1 MGYEKVGRVNISG
14 VSATASGGAP
24 KFFVKHAKKYP
35 TTGFAPVSKELSAR
49 RVTSPTVQKA
59 LKAAGLLLAGVISV
73 GKSIFSGKSDVLN
86 TRSVVTNG
94 RDVFE
99 KTAKKHSVGAFQS
112 SNNKS
117 ETENP
122 AGFLPTVEAQKT
134 KSLAV
139 AGNKTFTAA
148 QKAGNFAD
156 GENEIFTATRKAENL
171 TVTGD
176 ETFTTSQKAENSEN
190 PAASPSNN
198 EKSLSSKD
206 VSTVNT
212 ANTPKIA
219 EDDAFAIEDAL
230 CFIDANE
237 IWAEANLDKIWSE
250 VNSKA
255 KYTKFPY
262 SLPVISA
269 LADYKNGEDFEM
281 NISLRTGKANNAT
294 IKRIK
299 NVDSL
304 FKRISPL
311 TEDKILYRGVNVR
324 QTPKTSEYARKLA
337 ELKPGD
343 ILEDAGYLSAT
354 EKKHIAKGFSEGV
367 LFEIRVP
374 KGVRTIPVDTFK
386 KYKLFEQKTFDIKD
400 EAEFLLARGS
410 KLRVAEIAKDG
421 RNKLI
426 RADYLGSEP
435 NPVAVNE
442 DSESLDTRLS
452 RVYAFPDGYSG
463 CFNDE
468 PYDLFTMMRECM
480 DARRKADIERLKDIL
495 VDRGHALSMVGS
507 RADII
512 GYYDQTEQFDKILP
526 TLREF
531 SASLKTE
538 TDKKGLEGNLN
549 INKYSAKTLELLKSG
564 GYGRQN

>member
-1 MGYEKVGRVNISG
+1 MGYEKVGRVKISG
-14 VSATASGGAP
+14 ISATARGGAP
-24 KFFVKHAKKYP
+24 KFFVKHVKKYP

-59 LKAAGLLLAGVISV
+59 LKAAGLLFAGIISV
-73 GKSIFSGKSDVLN
+73 GKSIFSGKPDVSN

-99 KTAKKHSVGAFQS
+99 KTAKKHSVAAFQS
-112 SNNKS
+112 SNNEGKS
-117 ETENP
+117 ETL
-122 AGFLPTVEAQKT
+122 AGFLPRIGT
-134 KSLAV
+134 
-139 AGNKTFTAA
+139 
-148 QKAGNFAD
+148 
-156 GENEIFTATRKAENL
+156 
-171 TVTGD
+171 
-176 ETFTTSQKAENSEN
+176 QKAENFAVKGDGTFTTAQKAKNSEN
-190 PAASPSNN
+190 SAASPSNN
-198 EKSLSSKD
+198 EKNLSNKD
-206 VSTVNT
+206 VSTANT
-212 ANTPKIA
+212 ANTSKIA

-237 IWAEANLDKIWSE
+237 IWAEANLGKIWSE

-281 NISLRTGKANNAT
+281 NISLRTGKANAAT
-294 IKRIK
+294 MKRIK
-299 NVDSL
+299 DVDSL
-304 FKRISPL
+304 FKRVSPL
-311 TEDKILYRGVNVR
+311 EEDKIFYRGVSLR
-324 QTPKTSEYARKLA
+324 QTPKTSEYARKIA

-343 ILEDAGYLSAT
+343 VLEDAGYLSVT

-435 NPVAVNE
+435 KPVAADE

-480 DARRKADIERLKDIL
+480 DSRREADIERLKGIL
-495 VDRGHALSMVGS
+495 LDRGYALSMVGS

-512 GYYDQTEQFDKILP
+512 EYYDQTKQFDKILP
-526 TLREF
+526 TLTEF
-531 SASLKTE
+531 SASMKTE
-538 TDKKGLEGNLN
+538 TSRKSLEGNLN
-549 INKYSAKTLELLKSG
+549 INKYSAKTLELLKSN
-564 GYGRQN
+564 GYERRNRW